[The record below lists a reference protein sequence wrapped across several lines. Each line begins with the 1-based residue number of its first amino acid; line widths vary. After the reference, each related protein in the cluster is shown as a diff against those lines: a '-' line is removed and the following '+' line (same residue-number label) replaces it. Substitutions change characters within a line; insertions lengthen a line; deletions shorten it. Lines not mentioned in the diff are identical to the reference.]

1 MDIKLKAHIGDAL
14 AALFAR
20 ELVNEAI
27 GLKSKH
33 YQSRHFVHAGRLTSN
48 EHFLKTCKRFKL
60 FDIKESE
67 VTYWNERVFG
77 TKFESHL
84 YDLYKSE
91 GIDKA
96 ALFFKET
103 AYKLYT
109 ELYEEMPIL

>member
-20 ELVNEAI
+20 ELINEAI
-27 GLKSKH
+27 GLKHKH
-33 YQSRHFVHAGRLTSN
+33 YQSRHFVHASRLISN
-48 EHFLKTCKRFKL
+48 EHFTKTCQRFSL
-60 FDIKESE
+60 FDIPETN
-67 VTYWNERVFG
+67 VTYWNHRIYG
-77 TKFESHL
+77 TKYEAHL
-84 YDLYKSE
+84 YDLYKTE

-96 ALFFKET
+96 ASFFKET